1 MTTERVFTIW
11 AQDTYVI
18 EIEADSLTEALDYA
32 YELDDD
38 EWTYVATSVEAE
50 EFLEEEEEEEKE

>member
-50 EFLEEEEEEEKE
+50 EFLEEEEDDQ